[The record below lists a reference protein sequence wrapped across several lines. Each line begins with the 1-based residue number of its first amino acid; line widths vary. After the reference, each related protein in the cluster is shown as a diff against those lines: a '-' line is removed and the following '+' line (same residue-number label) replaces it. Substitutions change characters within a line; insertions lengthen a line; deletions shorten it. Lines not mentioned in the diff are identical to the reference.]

1 MSEEALETGQ
11 VGQPVAQEPQGG
23 NVTEQGGTIPQGG
36 ASVPE
41 TEQPLSLTRS
51 QLQQLIS
58 ESLNAEKQNWLNEA
72 YQNTQSMNDKFE
84 KRVND
89 VVKNFEA
96 AGIKA
101 DKAQAAKYL
110 REQDKIAQAN
120 ANAQRQAQ
128 RQIDPQYQQFLQ
140 RYGLNS
146 QMAGDP
152 RLSGAYA
159 LEKEYGLQLTKE
171 DPEYTEYFG
180 DPNKKFDTYHFQR
193 DYEKALEKKKERLQN
208 QNQQGTVA
216 GIPSMSGAGKNADRV
231 TGQMSSNDIY
241 DIALAEMRNSR

>member
-1 MSEEALETGQ
+1 MSEEVLETGQ
-11 VGQPVAQEPQGG
+11 GGQPASPEPQGG
-23 NVTEQGGTIPQGG
+23 TVTEQGGTIQPGG

-51 QLQQLIS
+51 QLQQMIAD
-58 ESLNAEKQNWLNEA
+58 SLAAEKQNWLNEA

-84 KRVND
+84 RRVND

-110 REQDKIAQAN
+110 REQDKKAQAN
-120 ANAQRQAQ
+120 ANAQRQTQ
-128 RQIDPQYQQFLQ
+128 QQIEPAYQQFLQ
-140 RYGLNS
+140 RYGLDGRV
-146 QMAGDP
+146 AGDP
-152 RLSGAYA
+152 RLTGAYA
-159 LEKEYGLQLTKE
+159 LEKEYGIQLLKE

-180 DPNKKFDTYHFQR
+180 DPNKKFSTYHFQR
-193 DYEKALEKKKERLQN
+193 DYEKALEKKKARTQN
-208 QNQQGTVA
+208 QNQPGTVA